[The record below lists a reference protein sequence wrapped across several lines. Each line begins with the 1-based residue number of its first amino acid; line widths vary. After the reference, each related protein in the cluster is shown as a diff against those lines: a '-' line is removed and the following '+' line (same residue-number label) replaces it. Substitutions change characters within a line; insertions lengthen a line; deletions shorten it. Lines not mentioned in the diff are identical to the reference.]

1 MSQSCSTTTA
11 TLIAT
16 FLDATRNVLATMA
29 GIDVQLGAPHEKNE
43 PETSYDVSAIVG
55 FSGDVAG
62 SVVVSFSRDTAL
74 AIVEAFAGA
83 ALDMNDPDFADAV
96 GELGNM
102 IAGNAK
108 KEFGCSASISVP
120 SVVLGTG
127 HTVARLR
134 EVPCVVIPGACA
146 AGKFA
151 VEVNIR
157 TTV

>member
-11 TLIAT
+11 ALVTT

-29 GIDVQLGAPHEKNE
+29 GIDVQLGAPHEKEE
-43 PETSYDVSAIVG
+43 PETTYDVSAIVG

-62 SVVVSFSRDTAL
+62 SVVVSFSRGTAL
-74 AIVEAFAGA
+74 AIVEAFAGI
-83 ALDMNDPDFADAV
+83 ALDVDDLDFADAV

-108 KEFGCSASISVP
+108 KEFGCNASISVP
-120 SVVLGTG
+120 SVVIGTG

-134 EVPCVVIPGACA
+134 DVPCMIIPGACA
-146 AGKFA
+146 AGQFA